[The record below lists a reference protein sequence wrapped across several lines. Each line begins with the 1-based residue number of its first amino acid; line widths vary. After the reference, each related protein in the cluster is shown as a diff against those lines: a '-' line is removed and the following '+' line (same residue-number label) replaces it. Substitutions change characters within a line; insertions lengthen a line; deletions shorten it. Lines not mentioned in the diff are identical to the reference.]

1 MGGTLKTGDCR
12 EFNKETGKHPKLS
25 PRGLEGAKEGSCQ
38 QMLVKGCDFKGR
50 HAAWPTDGLTQRE
63 NKCRYVSF
71 LLSSYLLLCFH
82 WPCQLEDRGK
92 EWSRAE
98 WWRVESKQVSKTD
111 AFLIEIHFIILL
123 ILHCMHICEHQL
135 RSRCSTS
142 WKGWYRKKKEKNSLK
157 IVHVLKEFTGY
168 SKYTNNRRQSMTCI
182 REVQGGVMEIQS
194 KERMIEAIRNGFVEA
209 LHLNL
214 VL

>member
-1 MGGTLKTGDCR
+1 
-12 EFNKETGKHPKLS
+12 
-25 PRGLEGAKEGSCQ
+25 
-38 QMLVKGCDFKGR
+38 MLVKGCGFKGR
-50 HAAWPTDGLTQRE
+50 HAAWPTDGLTQGE
-63 NKCRYVSF
+63 NRCRYFSF

-92 EWSRAE
+92 EWSMSPEQSGEGWKANR
-98 WWRVESKQVSKTD
+98 KQVSKTD
-111 AFLIEIHFIILL
+111 AFLIEIRFIILL

-142 WKGWYRKKKEKNSLK
+142 WKGWYRKRKEKNSLK

-168 SKYTNNRRQSMTCI
+168 SKYTNYTRQSMICI
-182 REVQGGVMEIQS
+182 REVQGWVMEIQS

-209 LHLNL
+209 LRLNL